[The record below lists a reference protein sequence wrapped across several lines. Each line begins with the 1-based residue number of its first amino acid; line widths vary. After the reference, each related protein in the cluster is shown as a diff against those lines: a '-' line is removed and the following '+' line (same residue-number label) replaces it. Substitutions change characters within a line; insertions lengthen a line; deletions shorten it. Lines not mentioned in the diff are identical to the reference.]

1 MGTHYDGSEE
11 QRLALDTFIK
21 LSRATDVVN
30 ARINHHL
37 QEYNLTSSQFG
48 VLEALYHLGPLPVGQ
63 LGEKILR
70 SSGNMTL
77 VVDNLVKRGLVTR
90 HRRED
95 DRRCI
100 DVALTVAGRDLIAS
114 VLPAHVDGVVAAFDA
129 LSADE
134 LDQLGRL
141 CRRLGLAQLE
151 RLG

>member
-1 MGTHYDGSEE
+1 MGTHYSGTPE

-21 LSRATDVVN
+21 LSRATEVVN

-37 QEYNLTSSQFG
+37 QNHNLTSSQFG

-90 HRRED
+90 QRRED
-95 DRRCI
+95 DRRCV
-100 DVALTVAGRDLIAS
+100 DVSLTGTGRELVTSI
-114 VLPAHVDGVVAAFDA
+114 LPAHVDGVVEAFAA

-134 LDQLGRL
+134 MEQLGRL
-141 CRRLGLAQLE
+141 CRHLGLAQLE
-151 RLG
+151 RAV